1 MLRHLIWPCG
11 VFLALTIALLAGA
24 SGWMMWR
31 YQSWMQV
38 QPEQLRPMPMALV
51 LGTSVWSAGG
61 EPSIHFAGRM
71 QAAAELYHSG
81 RVQTLLLSG
90 ANPTRYYN
98 EPQRMREA
106 MLKHGVPDS
115 ALVLDYAG
123 RRTLDSVRRARDV
136 FHAQEI
142 IIVSQ
147 AYHLYRALFLADA
160 DGLSAQGL
168 IAPGPSLRQRWRT
181 EWREVLARVLAVL
194 DIYLL
199 DTQPHFPVQ
208 PSETSMA
215 RKHGGLDRS
224 E

>member
-11 VFLALTIALLAGA
+11 LFLALTLSLLVGA

-31 YQSWMQV
+31 YQPQMYT
-38 QPEQLRPMPMALV
+38 QPQQLEPVPMALV

-61 EPSIHFAGRM
+61 EPSSHFAGRM

-81 RVQTLLLSG
+81 RVQSLLLSG

-106 MLKHGVPDS
+106 LLKQGVPDS
-115 ALVLDYAG
+115 ALLLDYAG

-136 FHAQEI
+136 FAAQEL

-147 AYHLYRALFLADA
+147 SYHLYRALFLADA
-160 DGLSAQGL
+160 DGLQAQGY
-168 IAPGPSLRQRWRT
+168 IAPGPRLRQRWRT
-181 EWREVLARVLAVL
+181 EWREMLARVLALL
-194 DIYLL
+194 DIYIL
-199 DTQPHFPVQ
+199 DTQPHFPIQ
-208 PSETSMA
+208 P
-215 RKHGGLDRS
+215 DRS
-224 E
+224 QVPE